1 MGSNA
6 GALVLDVALPTC
18 EGNEFPP
25 AAPSAT
31 PAPSPVSARTES
43 GDHRTA
49 LVQALIEGAAR
60 AFAAGDTR
68 AALLALDTVRTLV
81 GDAAP
86 GASAPVLDIE
96 TERRKRGER

>member
-1 MGSNA
+1 MPRDQPG
-6 GALVLDVALPTC
+6 GLHQP
-18 EGNEFPP
+18 
-25 AAPSAT
+25 
-31 PAPSPVSARTES
+31 

-49 LVQALIEGAAR
+49 LVQALTAGAAK

-86 GASAPVLDIE
+86 GAATPVVDLQAD
-96 TERRKRGER
+96 RQKRGER